1 VQKEKVFPH
10 RYASVNRNDPFFAE
24 TGPFFHVLKKTGK
37 IENSEEKTEDFRNR
51 ISEGFKMFGE
61 MERGIDGR
69 ISFVADSNGKL
80 DFFDG
85 KAYIN

>member
-1 VQKEKVFPH
+1 
-10 RYASVNRNDPFFAE
+10 
-24 TGPFFHVLKKTGK
+24 
-37 IENSEEKTEDFRNR
+37 
-51 ISEGFKMFGE
+51 MFGE